1 MERKTTTKEK
11 QSRRNKQE
19 NMITQT
25 SCKILN
31 LFGSDGQVN
40 VFFQGRPRLAIL
52 YYREVIAGWKLQL
65 IFEYLTIEPNTD

>member
-25 SCKILN
+25 TCKILN
-31 LFGSDGQVN
+31 PLGCDGQVY

-52 YYREVIAGWKLQL
+52 YYRQVIARWKLQL